1 MCDYRDL
8 SSSGSIMAS
17 PTADGVA
24 NLTETGN
31 PGDVATPGDKVDD
44 VHEEKPELEEPKM
57 TPSTTL
63 ALLQAEMGSVVK
75 SMSDLVK
82 GQGGRSDHSVCQRV

>member
-1 MCDYRDL
+1 MCDSRDL

-31 PGDVATPGDKVDD
+31 PGDIANPGDVAIPGDKMED
-44 VHEEKPELEEPKM
+44 VHEEKPELEECE
-57 TPSTTL
+57 TSF
-63 ALLQAEMGSVVK
+63 
-75 SMSDLVK
+75 
-82 GQGGRSDHSVCQRV
+82 R